1 MYGPI
6 FNASTAATYNVANNS
21 ATTTNTIVN

>member
-6 FNASTAATYNVANNS
+6 FNTSTAATYDVANNS
-21 ATTTNTIVN
+21 TTTTNTIVN